1 MKFNSNEFLH
11 TLDFKVKQV
20 LVYSVLRYFSKLREM
35 DKILQQYMFSLK
47 VRNSEETVALLS
59 TCLNDILLASI
70 LYPRRKHI

>member
-1 MKFNSNEFLH
+1 MNFNSNEFLH

-47 VRNSEETVALLS
+47 VRNSEETVALFS
-59 TCLNDILLASI
+59 TG
-70 LYPRRKHI
+70 R